1 MFDCVDCIHNKWK
14 GKEDKSCCEY
24 DLQEVDI
31 GCNKVNGVECLI
43 FKHEGK
49 VFDVVVL

>member
-1 MFDCVDCIHNKWK
+1 MNFMKLLK
-14 GKEDKSCCEY
+14 QLEDFSCEY
-24 DLQEVDI
+24 DLQEVEVA
-31 GCNKVNGVECLI
+31 CNRINNVSCLI

>member
-1 MFDCVDCIHNKWK
+1 MELMNRLENF
-14 GKEDKSCCEY
+14 SCEY
-24 DLQEVDI
+24 DLQEVNVC
-31 GCNKVNGVECLI
+31 CNKINSVECLI